1 MAAKDEEYVDLICRT
16 FCTYYK
22 EGREDVRCGTFLFL
36 QRTLA
41 PGELRDLI
49 VTYGASCIE
58 SSAVYSRDVDV
69 KEIACEECDFL
80 IDGCDFR
87 ENRSGPP
94 CGGYAVVEMLLG

>member
-1 MAAKDEEYVDLICRT
+1 MTARNEEYVDLICRA

-22 EGREDVRCGTFLFL
+22 EGREDVRCGTFSLL
-36 QRTLA
+36 QRNLT
-41 PGELRDLI
+41 PGELRELI
-49 VTYGASCIE
+49 GSYGASGIE
-58 SSAVYSRDVDV
+58 STARYSRDIEV